1 MGAHRGDVS
10 WCTAPTSPGAAWG
23 RQVLAMTAYAAL
35 PSMAPFSKTTSRS
48 ADKKCCRLF
57 TTVVPLLHAIDL
69 ELLTL

>member
-1 MGAHRGDVS
+1 MMHRTDI
-10 WCTAPTSPGAAWG
+10 TGAAWG

-35 PSMAPFSKTTSRS
+35 PSMAPFSKTSFRS